1 MIERT
6 FPAHYDYYYYIYAH
20 YDRTYFPVL
29 LYIIHTMI
37 ERTFQH
43 YYI

>member
-1 MIERT
+1 MIEHSIT
-6 FPAHYDYYYYIYAH
+6 IYNAH

-37 ERTFQH
+37 ERTFQY